1 MSNSPSAPLPDILC
15 IGAVLWDVIGRADTP
30 LGLGSDVPG
39 RISRAPGG
47 VALNIAVT
55 LARLGMRP
63 ALLGH
68 IGRDVAGQDLV
79 AACDRLGLETGHIYR
94 SADLP
99 TDVYM
104 AIEGTN
110 GLIAAIADAHG
121 LEAAGDRIQR
131 PLVDGSL
138 GSEAEPW
145 TGPIALD
152 GNLTTA
158 LLDQIAR
165 HPAFARADLRL
176 APASP
181 GKALRLAPLL
191 THPGATFYTNLA
203 EARLRC
209 ANPEATAPEAATLLL
224 ARGVARVLVTDGA
237 NPCVDAARGSAVL
250 TAQPP
255 SVPVKRVTGAGDAF
269 MAAHIVAERRGHAR
283 EQALTHALAAAA
295 DHISGDKSP

>member
-1 MSNSPSAPLPDILC
+1 MTLSPDILC
-15 IGAVLWDVIGRADTP
+15 IGAVLWDVIGRADAP
-30 LGLGSDVPG
+30 LGLGADVPG

-47 VALNIAVT
+47 VALNIAAT

-68 IGRDVAGQDLV
+68 IGRDMAGDDLV
-79 AACDRLGLETGHIYR
+79 AACDQLGLETAHIYR

-104 AIEGTN
+104 AIEGKN

-121 LEAAGDRIQR
+121 LEAAGDHILR
-131 PLVDGSL
+131 PLMDGRL
-138 GSEAEPW
+138 GSVAAPW
-145 TGPIALD
+145 AGPIAFD
-152 GNLTTA
+152 GNLTEA
-158 LLDQIAR
+158 LLADIAR

-203 EARLRC
+203 EARLLCGR
-209 ANPEATAPEAATLLL
+209 PTASVNEAASLLL
-224 ARGVARVLVTDGA
+224 AIGAARVLVTDGA
-237 NPCVDAARGSAVL
+237 NPCADAARGASVL
-250 TAQPP
+250 CATPP
-255 SVPVKRVTGAGDAF
+255 AVPVKRVTGAGDTF

-283 EQALTHALAAAA
+283 EKALTHALAAAA